1 MIDFEALG
9 EAVRSHGR
17 VARVVIADS
26 KGSTPREKGTSMLV
40 WEEGAEGS
48 IGGGRLEYQAMARAV
63 ELLGNCSVP
72 DVRRQPLG
80 PGLGQC
86 CGGSVTL
93 VTEIWDEALWL
104 EASAAAAGSV
114 SGMSVRRIKGTTEMP
129 GRVAKRVA
137 ALASDSEIEPLVE
150 LLDGWL
156 LEPTRTRRLPV
167 FIYGAG
173 HVGTALARILDPLP
187 NVLVTV
193 ADIRTQLARELPGD
207 VRTLLVS
214 GRQPKEVMANAPPDA
229 AHFIMTHDHQLDL
242 ELCHLVLDRSFFHAG
257 LIGSETKWTRFRKR
271 LKSLGRSE
279 ADIAR
284 IECPIGVAGLGKH
297 PQAIA
302 IGTAARLMNGC
313 KAPSGDVAA
322 T

>member
-17 VARVVIADS
+17 VARVVIADT
-26 KGSTPREKGTSMLV
+26 KGSTPREKGASMLV
-40 WEEGAEGS
+40 WDEGAQGS

-63 ELLGNCSVP
+63 ELLGNCSVS

-93 VTEIWDEALWL
+93 VTEIWDQTLWL
-104 EASAAAAGSV
+104 EASTAAAGSV
-114 SGMSVRRIKGTTEMP
+114 SGMSARRIRGSTEMP
-129 GRVAKRVA
+129 GRVTKRIA
-137 ALASDSEIEPLVE
+137 ALASDSEMEPAAE

-156 LEPTRTRRLPV
+156 LEPIRTRRLPV

-193 ADIRTQLARELPGD
+193 TDIRIRRACELPGD
-207 VRTLLVS
+207 VRPLLLS
-214 GRQPKEVMANAPPDA
+214 GRQPGEVMANTPPDA
-229 AHFIMTHDHQLDL
+229 AHFIMTHDHELDL
-242 ELCHLVLDRSFFHAG
+242 ELCHLVLDRSFFYAG
-257 LIGSETKWTRFRKR
+257 LIGSETKWARFRKR
-271 LKSLGRSE
+271 LMSLGRSE
-279 ADIAR
+279 ADIDR
-284 IECPIGVAGLGKH
+284 IDCPIGVTGLGKH

-302 IGTAARLMNGC
+302 IGTAARLI
-313 KAPSGDVAA
+313 KDVKHRPEM
-322 T
+322 